1 MNKSKNLDHI
11 STENKEIARRVI
23 DLCEIVAKTRSIQC
37 TDFYNPFEVK
47 ELSSLINT
55 YDTISF
61 SLIGNED
68 SESKAILIY
77 PDYMNEVNAADFV
90 SLIRID
96 KKDYDIAHKDVLG
109 SLLSLG
115 IKREKVGDIIINDEA
130 IYFYIRNEI
139 LDYVL
144 LNLEKIKNYGVDL
157 EVIDLEMPLARA
169 IDYEEK
175 LVTCAS
181 ARLDLV
187 LANVYNLSRSDA
199 KNAIEAGLVKI
210 NYKVTYK
217 ISETLDVGDM
227 VSMRRRGRFIVGDY
241 LGLSKKDKLKLVI
254 KIVK

>member
-23 DLCEIVAKTRSIQC
+23 DLCEIVSRTKSTEC
-37 TDFYNPFEVK
+37 TGFYNPFEVK
-47 ELSSLINT
+47 ELTSLINT
-55 YDTISF
+55 YDSISF

-77 PDYMNEVNAADFV
+77 PDYMDEVNPSDYV
-90 SLIRID
+90 SLVKID

-115 IKREKVGDIIINDEA
+115 IKREKLGDIIINDEA

-144 LNLEKIKNYGVDL
+144 LNLEKIKNYGVEL
-157 EVIDLEMPLARA
+157 EVIDLATPISRDV
-169 IDYEEK
+169 DYEEK
-175 LVTCAS
+175 LITCAS

-199 KNAIEAGLVKI
+199 KNAIEAGLVKL

-217 ISETLDVGDM
+217 ISETLEVGDM

-241 LGLSKKDKLKLVI
+241 LGLSKKDKLKLII
-254 KIVK
+254 KIIK

>member
-23 DLCEIVAKTRSIQC
+23 DLCEIVSRTKSTEC

-47 ELSSLINT
+47 ELTSLINT
-55 YDTISF
+55 YDTIRF

-77 PDYMNEVNAADFV
+77 PEYMDEVNPADYV
-90 SLIRID
+90 SLVKID
-96 KKDYDIAHKDVLG
+96 KKDYEIAHKDVLG

-115 IKREKVGDIIINDEA
+115 IKREKLGDIIINDEA

-144 LNLEKIKNYGVDL
+144 LNLEKIKNYGVEL
-157 EVIDLEMPLARA
+157 EVIDLATPISRDV
-169 IDYEEK
+169 DYEEK
-175 LVTCAS
+175 LITCAS

-199 KNAIEAGLVKI
+199 KNAIEAGLVKV

-217 ISETLDVGDM
+217 ISETLEVGDM

-241 LGLSKKDKLKLVI
+241 LGLSKKDKLKLII
-254 KIVK
+254 KIIK

>member
-23 DLCEIVAKTRSIQC
+23 DLCEIVSKTRSIQC

-115 IKREKVGDIIINDEA
+115 IKREKVGDIIINGEA

-157 EVIDLEMPLARA
+157 EVIDLETPLART

-217 ISETLDVGDM
+217 ISETLDVGDL

>member
-23 DLCEIVAKTRSIQC
+23 DLCEIVSKTRSIQC

-115 IKREKVGDIIINDEA
+115 IKREKVGDIIINGEA

-157 EVIDLEMPLARA
+157 EVIDLETPLART

-254 KIVK
+254 KIIK

>member
-23 DLCEIVAKTRSIQC
+23 DLCEIVSKTRSIQC

-77 PDYMNEVNAADFV
+77 PDYMNEVNAADFI

-96 KKDYDIAHKDVLG
+96 KKDYDIYHKDVLG

-157 EVIDLEMPLARA
+157 EVIDLETPLART

-217 ISETLDVGDM
+217 ISETLDVGDL
-227 VSMRRRGRFIVGDY
+227 VSMRRYGRFIVGDY

>member
-187 LANVYNLSRSDA
+187 LANVYNLSRGDA

-217 ISETLDVGDM
+217 ISETLDVGDL

>member
-11 STENKEIARRVI
+11 STENKEIARRTKST
-23 DLCEIVAKTRSIQC
+23 EC

-47 ELSSLINT
+47 ELTSLINT

-77 PDYMNEVNAADFV
+77 PEYMDEVNPADYV
-90 SLIRID
+90 SLVKID
-96 KKDYDIAHKDVLG
+96 KKDYEIAHKDVLG

-115 IKREKVGDIIINDEA
+115 IKREKLGDIIINDEA

-144 LNLEKIKNYGVDL
+144 LNLEKIKNYGVEL
-157 EVIDLEMPLARA
+157 EVIDLATPIVRE

-175 LVTCAS
+175 LITCAS

-199 KNAIEAGLVKI
+199 KNAIEAGLVKL

-217 ISETLDVGDM
+217 ISEMLEVGDM

-241 LGLSKKDKLKLVI
+241 LGLSKKYKLKLII
-254 KIVK
+254 KIIK

>member
-23 DLCEIVAKTRSIQC
+23 DLCEIVSRTKSTEC

-47 ELSSLINT
+47 ELTSLINT

-77 PDYMNEVNAADFV
+77 PEYMDEVNPADYV
-90 SLIRID
+90 SLVKID
-96 KKDYDIAHKDVLG
+96 KKDYEIAHKDVLG

-115 IKREKVGDIIINDEA
+115 IKREKLGDIIINDEA

-144 LNLEKIKNYGVDL
+144 LNLEKIKNYGVEL
-157 EVIDLEMPLARA
+157 GVIDLATPISRDL
-169 IDYEEK
+169 DYEEK

-199 KNAIEAGLVKI
+199 KNAIEAGLVKL

-217 ISETLDVGDM
+217 ISEMLEVGDM

-241 LGLSKKDKLKLVI
+241 LGLSKKDKLKLII
-254 KIVK
+254 KIIK

>member
-23 DLCEIVAKTRSIQC
+23 DLCEIVSRTKSTEC

-47 ELSSLINT
+47 ELTSLINT
-55 YDTISF
+55 YDTIRF

-77 PDYMNEVNAADFV
+77 PEYMDEVNPADYV
-90 SLIRID
+90 SLVKID
-96 KKDYDIAHKDVLG
+96 KKDYEIAHKDVLG

-115 IKREKVGDIIINDEA
+115 IKREKLGDIIINDEA

-144 LNLEKIKNYGVDL
+144 LNLEKIKNYGVEL
-157 EVIDLEMPLARA
+157 EVIDLETPISRDLEY
-169 IDYEEK
+169 DEK
-175 LVTCAS
+175 LITCAS

-199 KNAIEAGLVKI
+199 KNAIEAGLVKL

-217 ISETLDVGDM
+217 ISEMLEVGDM

-241 LGLSKKDKLKLVI
+241 LGLSKKDKLKLII
-254 KIVK
+254 KIIK

>member
-23 DLCEIVAKTRSIQC
+23 DLCEIVSRTKSTEC
-37 TDFYNPFEVK
+37 TNFYNPFEVK
-47 ELSSLINT
+47 ELTSLINT

-77 PDYMNEVNAADFV
+77 PEYMDEVNPADYV
-90 SLIRID
+90 SLVKID

-115 IKREKVGDIIINDEA
+115 IKREKLGDIIINDEA

-144 LNLEKIKNYGVDL
+144 LNLEKIKNYGVEL
-157 EVIDLEMPLARA
+157 EVIDLATPISRDLE
-169 IDYEEK
+169 YEEK

-199 KNAIEAGLVKI
+199 KNAIEAGLVKV

-217 ISETLDVGDM
+217 ISEMLEVGDM
-227 VSMRRRGRFIVGDY
+227 VSMRRSGRFIVGDY
-241 LGLSKKDKLKLVI
+241 LGLSKKDKLKLII
-254 KIVK
+254 KIIK

>member
-23 DLCEIVAKTRSIQC
+23 DLCEIVSRTKSTEC

-47 ELSSLINT
+47 ELTSLINT
-55 YDTISF
+55 YDTIRF

-77 PDYMNEVNAADFV
+77 PEYMDEVNPADYV
-90 SLIRID
+90 SLVKID
-96 KKDYDIAHKDVLG
+96 KKDYEIAHKDVLG

-115 IKREKVGDIIINDEA
+115 IKREKLGDIIINDEA

-144 LNLEKIKNYGVDL
+144 LNLEKIKNYGVEL
-157 EVIDLEMPLARA
+157 EVIDLATPIVRE

-187 LANVYNLSRSDA
+187 LSNVYNLSRSDA
-199 KNAIEAGLVKI
+199 KNAIEAGLVKL

-217 ISETLDVGDM
+217 ISETLEVGDM

-241 LGLSKKDKLKLVI
+241 LGLSKKDKLKLII
-254 KIVK
+254 KIIK

>member
-23 DLCEIVAKTRSIQC
+23 DLCEIVSRTKSTEC

-47 ELSSLINT
+47 ELTSLINT
-55 YDTISF
+55 YDTIRF

-77 PDYMNEVNAADFV
+77 PEYMDEVNPDDYV
-90 SLIRID
+90 SLVKID

-115 IKREKVGDIIINDEA
+115 IKREKLGDIIINDEA

-144 LNLEKIKNYGVDL
+144 LNLEKIKNYGVEL
-157 EVIDLEMPLARA
+157 EVIDLATPISRDL
-169 IDYEEK
+169 DYEEK

-199 KNAIEAGLVKI
+199 KNAIEAGLVKL

-217 ISETLDVGDM
+217 ISETLEVGDM

-241 LGLSKKDKLKLVI
+241 LGLSKKDKLKLII
-254 KIVK
+254 KIIK

>member
-23 DLCEIVAKTRSIQC
+23 DLCEIVSRTKSTEC

-47 ELSSLINT
+47 ELTSLINT
-55 YDTISF
+55 YDTIRF

-77 PDYMNEVNAADFV
+77 PEYMDEVNPADYV
-90 SLIRID
+90 SLVKID
-96 KKDYDIAHKDVLG
+96 KKDYEIAHKDVLG

-115 IKREKVGDIIINDEA
+115 IKREKLGDIIINDEA

-144 LNLEKIKNYGVDL
+144 LNLEKIKNYGVEL
-157 EVIDLEMPLARA
+157 EVIDLATPIVRE

-181 ARLDLV
+181 TRLDLV
-187 LANVYNLSRSDA
+187 LSNVYNLSRSDA
-199 KNAIEAGLVKI
+199 KNAIEAGLVKV

-217 ISETLDVGDM
+217 ISETLEVGDM

-241 LGLSKKDKLKLVI
+241 LGLSKKDKLKLII
-254 KIVK
+254 KIIK

>member
-23 DLCEIVAKTRSIQC
+23 DLCEIVSRTKSTEC

-47 ELSSLINT
+47 ELTSLINT

-77 PDYMNEVNAADFV
+77 PEYMDEVNPADYV
-90 SLIRID
+90 SLVKID

-115 IKREKVGDIIINDEA
+115 IKREKLGDIIINDEA

-144 LNLEKIKNYGVDL
+144 LNLEKIKNYGVEL
-157 EVIDLEMPLARA
+157 EVIDLATPIVRE

-175 LVTCAS
+175 LITCAS

-199 KNAIEAGLVKI
+199 KNAIEAGLVKL

-217 ISETLDVGDM
+217 ISEMLEVGDM

-241 LGLSKKDKLKLVI
+241 LGLSKKDKLKLII
-254 KIVK
+254 KIIK

>member
-23 DLCEIVAKTRSIQC
+23 DLCEIVSRTKSTEC

-47 ELSSLINT
+47 ELTSLINT
-55 YDTISF
+55 YDTIRF

-77 PDYMNEVNAADFV
+77 PEYMDELNPEDYV
-90 SLIRID
+90 SLVKID

-115 IKREKVGDIIINDEA
+115 IKREKLGDIIINDEA

-144 LNLEKIKNYGVDL
+144 LNLEKIKNYGVEL
-157 EVIDLEMPLARA
+157 EVIDLATPISRDV
-169 IDYEEK
+169 DYEEK
-175 LVTCAS
+175 LITCAS

-199 KNAIEAGLVKI
+199 KNAIEAGLVKV

-217 ISETLDVGDM
+217 ISETLEVGDM

-241 LGLSKKDKLKLVI
+241 LGLSKKDKLKLII
-254 KIVK
+254 KIIK

>member
-23 DLCEIVAKTRSIQC
+23 DLCEIVSRTKSTEC

-47 ELSSLINT
+47 ELTSLINT

-77 PDYMNEVNAADFV
+77 AEYMDEVNPVDYV
-90 SLIRID
+90 SLVKID
-96 KKDYDIAHKDVLG
+96 KKDYEIAHKDVLG

-115 IKREKVGDIIINDEA
+115 IKREKLGDIIINDEA

-144 LNLEKIKNYGVDL
+144 LNLEKIKNYGVEL
-157 EVIDLEMPLARA
+157 EVIDLATPISRDV
-169 IDYEEK
+169 DYEEK
-175 LVTCAS
+175 LITCAS

-199 KNAIEAGLVKI
+199 KNAIEAGLVKL

-217 ISETLDVGDM
+217 ISETLEVGDM
-227 VSMRRRGRFIVGDY
+227 VSMRRHGRFIVGDY
-241 LGLSKKDKLKLVI
+241 LGLSKKDKLKLII
-254 KIVK
+254 KIIK

>member
-23 DLCEIVAKTRSIQC
+23 DLCEIVSRTKSTEC

-47 ELSSLINT
+47 ELISLINT

-77 PDYMNEVNAADFV
+77 PEYIDEVNPEDYV
-90 SLIRID
+90 SLVKID

-115 IKREKVGDIIINDEA
+115 IKREKLGDIIINDEA

-144 LNLEKIKNYGVDL
+144 LNLEKIKNYGVEL
-157 EVIDLEMPLARA
+157 EVIDLDTPISRDLE
-169 IDYEEK
+169 YEEK

-199 KNAIEAGLVKI
+199 KNAIEAGLVKV

-217 ISETLDVGDM
+217 ISETLEVGDM

-241 LGLSKKDKLKLVI
+241 LGLSKKDKLKLII
-254 KIVK
+254 KIIK

>member
-23 DLCEIVAKTRSIQC
+23 DLCEIVSRTKSTEC

-47 ELSSLINT
+47 ELTSLINT

-77 PDYMNEVNAADFV
+77 PEYMDEVNPADYV
-90 SLIRID
+90 SLVKID
-96 KKDYDIAHKDVLG
+96 IKDYEIAHKDVLG

-115 IKREKVGDIIINDEA
+115 IKREKLGDIIINDEA

-144 LNLEKIKNYGVDL
+144 LNLEKIKSYGVEL
-157 EVIDLEMPLARA
+157 EVIDLATPIVRE

-175 LVTCAS
+175 LITCAS

-199 KNAIEAGLVKI
+199 KNAIEAGLVKL

-217 ISETLDVGDM
+217 ISETLEVGDM

-241 LGLSKKDKLKLVI
+241 LGLSKKDKLKLII
-254 KIVK
+254 KIIK

>member
-23 DLCEIVAKTRSIQC
+23 DLCEIVSRTKSTEC

-47 ELSSLINT
+47 ELTSLINT
-55 YDTISF
+55 YDTIRF

-77 PDYMNEVNAADFV
+77 PEYMDEVNPADYV
-90 SLIRID
+90 SLVKID
-96 KKDYDIAHKDVLG
+96 KKDYEIAHKDVLG

-115 IKREKVGDIIINDEA
+115 IKRKKLGDIIINDEA

-144 LNLEKIKNYGVDL
+144 LNLVKIKNYGVEL
-157 EVIDLEMPLARA
+157 EVIDLATPIVRE

-175 LVTCAS
+175 LITCAS

-199 KNAIEAGLVKI
+199 KNAIEAGLVKL

-217 ISETLDVGDM
+217 ISETLEVGDM

-241 LGLSKKDKLKLVI
+241 LGLSKKDKLKLII
-254 KIVK
+254 KIIK

>member
-77 PDYMNEVNAADFV
+77 PDYMNEVNAA
-90 SLIRID
+90 D

-187 LANVYNLSRSDA
+187 LANVYNLSRGDA

-217 ISETLDVGDM
+217 ISETLDVGDL

-241 LGLSKKDKLKLVI
+241 LGLSKKDKLKLFI

>member
-23 DLCEIVAKTRSIQC
+23 DLCEIVSRTKSTEC

-47 ELSSLINT
+47 ELTSLINT
-55 YDTISF
+55 YDTIRF

-77 PDYMNEVNAADFV
+77 PEYMDEVNPADYV
-90 SLIRID
+90 SLVKID

-115 IKREKVGDIIINDEA
+115 IKREKLGDIIINDEA

-144 LNLEKIKNYGVDL
+144 LNLEKIKNYGVEL
-157 EVIDLEMPLARA
+157 EVIDLETPISRDLEY
-169 IDYEEK
+169 DEK
-175 LVTCAS
+175 LITCAS

-199 KNAIEAGLVKI
+199 KNAIEAGLVKL

-217 ISETLDVGDM
+217 ISEMLEVGDM

-241 LGLSKKDKLKLVI
+241 LGLSKKDKLKLII
-254 KIVK
+254 KIIK

>member
-90 SLIRID
+90 SLIHVD

>member
-77 PDYMNEVNAADFV
+77 PDYMNEINAADFV

-144 LNLEKIKNYGVDL
+144 LNLEKIKNHGVEL
-157 EVIDLEMPLARA
+157 EVIDLETPLARE

>member
-23 DLCEIVAKTRSIQC
+23 DLCEIVSRTKSTEC

-47 ELSSLINT
+47 ELTSLINT

-77 PDYMNEVNAADFV
+77 PEYMDELNPADYV
-90 SLIRID
+90 SLVKID

-115 IKREKVGDIIINDEA
+115 IKREKLGDIIINDEA

-144 LNLEKIKNYGVDL
+144 LNLEKIKNYGVEL
-157 EVIDLEMPLARA
+157 EVIDLATPIVRE

-175 LVTCAS
+175 LITCAS

-199 KNAIEAGLVKI
+199 KNAIEAGLVKL

-217 ISETLDVGDM
+217 ISEMLEVGDM

-241 LGLSKKDKLKLVI
+241 LGLSKKDKLKLII
-254 KIVK
+254 KIIK

>member
-23 DLCEIVAKTRSIQC
+23 DLCEIVSRTKSTEC

-47 ELSSLINT
+47 ELTSLINT

-77 PDYMNEVNAADFV
+77 PEYMDEVNPADYV
-90 SLIRID
+90 SLVKID

-115 IKREKVGDIIINDEA
+115 IKREKLGDIIINDEA

-144 LNLEKIKNYGVDL
+144 LNLEKIKNYGVEL
-157 EVIDLEMPLARA
+157 EVIDLATPISRDL
-169 IDYEEK
+169 DYEEK
-175 LVTCAS
+175 LITCAS

-199 KNAIEAGLVKI
+199 KNAIKAGLVKV

-217 ISETLDVGDM
+217 ISETLEVGDM

-241 LGLSKKDKLKLVI
+241 LGLSKKDKLKLII
-254 KIVK
+254 KIIK

>member
-23 DLCEIVAKTRSIQC
+23 DLCEIVLRTKSTEC

-47 ELSSLINT
+47 ELTSLINT

-77 PDYMNEVNAADFV
+77 PEYMDEVNPADYV
-90 SLIRID
+90 SLVKID
-96 KKDYDIAHKDVLG
+96 KKDYEIAHKDVLG

-115 IKREKVGDIIINDEA
+115 IKREKLGDIIINDEA

-144 LNLEKIKNYGVDL
+144 LNLEKIKNYGVEL
-157 EVIDLEMPLARA
+157 EVIDLATPISRDV
-169 IDYEEK
+169 DYEEK
-175 LVTCAS
+175 LITCVS

-187 LANVYNLSRSDA
+187 LANVYNLSRNDA
-199 KNAIEAGLVKI
+199 KNAIEAGLVKL

-217 ISETLDVGDM
+217 ISEMLEVGDM

-241 LGLSKKDKLKLVI
+241 LGLSKKDKLKLII
-254 KIVK
+254 KIIK

>member
-23 DLCEIVAKTRSIQC
+23 DLCEIVSRTKSTEC

-47 ELSSLINT
+47 ELTSLINT

-77 PDYMNEVNAADFV
+77 SEYMDEVNPEDYV
-90 SLIRID
+90 SLVKID
-96 KKDYDIAHKDVLG
+96 KKDYDIAHKDVLA

-115 IKREKVGDIIINDEA
+115 IKREKLGDIIINDEA

-144 LNLEKIKNYGVDL
+144 LNLEKIKNYGVEL
-157 EVIDLEMPLARA
+157 EVIDLATPISRDLEY
-169 IDYEEK
+169 DEK
-175 LVTCAS
+175 LITCAS

-199 KNAIEAGLVKI
+199 KNAIEAGLVKV

-217 ISETLDVGDM
+217 ISETLEVGDM

-241 LGLSKKDKLKLVI
+241 LGLSKKDKLKLII
-254 KIVK
+254 KIIK

>member
-23 DLCEIVAKTRSIQC
+23 DLCEIVLRTKSTEC

-47 ELSSLINT
+47 ELTSLINT

-77 PDYMNEVNAADFV
+77 PEYMDEVNPADYV
-90 SLIRID
+90 SLVKID
-96 KKDYDIAHKDVLG
+96 KKDYEIAHKDVLG

-115 IKREKVGDIIINDEA
+115 IKREKLGDIIINDEA

-144 LNLEKIKNYGVDL
+144 LNLEKIKKYGVEL
-157 EVIDLEMPLARA
+157 EVIDLATLISRDV
-169 IDYEEK
+169 DYEEK

-199 KNAIEAGLVKI
+199 KNAIEAGLVKL

-217 ISETLDVGDM
+217 ISETLEVGDM

-241 LGLSKKDKLKLVI
+241 LGLSKKDKLKLII
-254 KIVK
+254 KIIK

>member
-1 MNKSKNLDHI
+1 MNKLKNLDHI

-23 DLCEIVAKTRSIQC
+23 DLCEIVSKTRSIQC

-68 SESKAILIY
+68 SESKAFLIY
-77 PDYMNEVNAADFV
+77 PEYMDEVNAADYI

-115 IKREKVGDIIINDEA
+115 IKREKLGDIIINDEA

-144 LNLEKIKNYGVDL
+144 LNLEKIKNYGVEL
-157 EVIDLEMPLARA
+157 EVIDLEMPIARDV
-169 IDYEEK
+169 DYEEK

-199 KNAIEAGLVKI
+199 KNAIEAGLVKV

-217 ISETLDVGDM
+217 ISETLEVGDM
-227 VSMRRRGRFIVGDY
+227 VSMRRHGRFIVGDY
-241 LGLSKKDKLKLVI
+241 LGLSKKDKLKLII
-254 KIVK
+254 KIIK

>member
-23 DLCEIVAKTRSIQC
+23 DLCEIVLRTKSTEC

-47 ELSSLINT
+47 ELTSLINT
-55 YDTISF
+55 YDTICF

-77 PDYMNEVNAADFV
+77 PEYMDEVNPADYV
-90 SLIRID
+90 SLVKID

-115 IKREKVGDIIINDEA
+115 IKREKLGDIIINDEA

-144 LNLEKIKNYGVDL
+144 LNLEKIKNYGVEL
-157 EVIDLEMPLARA
+157 EVIDLATPIARE

-175 LVTCAS
+175 LITCAS

-199 KNAIEAGLVKI
+199 KNAIEAGLVKL

-217 ISETLDVGDM
+217 ISETLEVGDM

-241 LGLSKKDKLKLVI
+241 LGLSKKDKLKLII
-254 KIVK
+254 KIIK

>member
-23 DLCEIVAKTRSIQC
+23 DLCEIVSRTKSTEC

-47 ELSSLINT
+47 ELTLLINT

-77 PDYMNEVNAADFV
+77 PEYMDEVNPADYV
-90 SLIRID
+90 SLVKID

-115 IKREKVGDIIINDEA
+115 IKREKLGDIIINDEA

-144 LNLEKIKNYGVDL
+144 LNLEKIKNYGVEL
-157 EVIDLEMPLARA
+157 EVIDLATPISRDL
-169 IDYEEK
+169 DYEEK
-175 LVTCAS
+175 LITCAS

-199 KNAIEAGLVKI
+199 KNAIEAGLVKL

-217 ISETLDVGDM
+217 ISETLEVGDM
-227 VSMRRRGRFIVGDY
+227 VSMRRRGRFIVGEY
-241 LGLSKKDKLKLVI
+241 LGLSKKDKLKLII
-254 KIVK
+254 KIIK

>member
-23 DLCEIVAKTRSIQC
+23 DLCEIVSRTKSTEC

-47 ELSSLINT
+47 ELTSLINT

-77 PDYMNEVNAADFV
+77 PEYMDEVNPADYV
-90 SLIRID
+90 SLVKID

-115 IKREKVGDIIINDEA
+115 IKREKLGDIIINDEA

-144 LNLEKIKNYGVDL
+144 LNLEKIKNYGVEL
-157 EVIDLEMPLARA
+157 EVIDLATPISRDL
-169 IDYEEK
+169 DYEEK

-181 ARLDLV
+181 ARFDLV

-199 KNAIEAGLVKI
+199 KNAIEAGLVKL

-217 ISETLDVGDM
+217 ISEMLEVGDM
-227 VSMRRRGRFIVGDY
+227 ISMRRCGRFIVGDY
-241 LGLSKKDKLKLVI
+241 LGLSKKDKLKLII
-254 KIVK
+254 KIIK